1 MHSSTKTVGDP
12 RKVKL
17 SGSNEMTFHIG
28 QKLIIHKILHYHD
41 NMPLSNMKVLWSL
54 PDDFTFLGGTPVHC
68 AIARLEM
75 EYSPSSHGNSMEGR
89 LVISSTVPGDSGNYS
104 CLPSYATPDWVMVN
118 IVTGQSVGSPSS
130 HGLRGLENKVGSTS
144 LVCCPRFRLESP
156 SILLL

>member
-17 SGSNEMTFHIG
+17 SGSDEMTFHIG
-28 QKLIIHKILHYHD
+28 QKLIIHKILNYHD
-41 NMPLSNMKVLWSL
+41 IMPLFNMKVLSSL
-54 PDDFTFLGGTPVHC
+54 PDNFTFLGGTPVHC
-68 AIARLEM
+68 VIGRLEL

-118 IVTGQSVGSPSS
+118 IVTGQSVGSPGS
-130 HGLRGLENKVGSTS
+130 HGPRGLENKVGNTS

-156 SILLL
+156 SILIL